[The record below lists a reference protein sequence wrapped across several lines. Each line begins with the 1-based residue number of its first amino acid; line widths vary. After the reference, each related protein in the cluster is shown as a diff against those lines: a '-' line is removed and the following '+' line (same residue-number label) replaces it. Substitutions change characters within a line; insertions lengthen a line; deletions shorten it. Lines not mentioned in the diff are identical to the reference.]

1 MSDFDYTTAA
11 TLPLHLAHDPRYR
24 DLVRQFAEQQCL
36 TAWHGILRM
45 IGEAA

>member
-1 MSDFDYTTAA
+1 MSARDYTTAA
-11 TLPLHLAHDPRYR
+11 SLPLRLARDPRYR